1 MDTNAEKEIE
11 LNGILVKKY
20 AEMGMILVIMNVMT
34 ETSNLVTGAVSS
46 VSLRQ
51 VINVIKLEV
60 LEPLEMSQQIR
71 EQHLLELF

>member
-1 MDTNAEKEIE
+1 M
-11 LNGILVKKY
+11 NGILVKKY

-51 VINVIKLEV
+51 VINAIKLEV